1 MSNNSNLAELA
12 SSLKLVDKNAQEKFI
27 SEIKTYID
35 EKTSALEQ
43 RIALLEQRNS

>member
-1 MSNNSNLAELA
+1 MSNNSDLGTLAA
-12 SSLKLVDKNAQEKFI
+12 SLKLVDENAQEKFI

-35 EKTSALEQ
+35 DKVAALEQ